1 MLGGKFNESDDIS
14 NWLHNLSANDTMRIS
29 DKCISFSNSFI
40 FIFSDSI
47 TIQIIFVY
55 VGS

>member
-14 NWLHNLSANDTMRIS
+14 NLSANDTMRIS

-40 FIFSDSI
+40 FSDSV